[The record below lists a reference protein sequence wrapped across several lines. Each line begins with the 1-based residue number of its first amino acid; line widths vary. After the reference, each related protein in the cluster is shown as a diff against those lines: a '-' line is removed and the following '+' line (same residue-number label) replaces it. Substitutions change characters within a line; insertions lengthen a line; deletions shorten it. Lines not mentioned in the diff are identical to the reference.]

1 MRRLSAFTLLD
12 TKRMFPDD
20 KSRMSMKTV
29 KMHGPSISDP
39 SKMVNRDVPECD
51 VVAYQAAGYVEGSL
65 PEEEAEQAEP
75 KTAPKVKGKSKAK

>member
-1 MRRLSAFTLLD
+1 
-12 TKRMFPDD
+12 
-20 KSRMSMKTV
+20 MKTV

-65 PEEEAEQAEP
+65 PKEEAEQAEP
-75 KTAPKVKGKSKAK
+75 ETKAETPKAKAKGKTKK